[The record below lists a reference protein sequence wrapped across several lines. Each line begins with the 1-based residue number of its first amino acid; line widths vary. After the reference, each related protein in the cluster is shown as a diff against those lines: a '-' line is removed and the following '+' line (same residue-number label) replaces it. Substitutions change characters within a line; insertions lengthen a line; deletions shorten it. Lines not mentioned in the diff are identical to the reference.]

1 MWQATYKAWGEV
13 ESYATE
19 EIEQNLRF
27 QGQYF
32 DAETG
37 LHYNTFRYYDPVVGR
52 FGSQDLIGL
61 IGSENLYSYAPSPIT
76 WVDPF
81 GLSPSQ
87 QLAAAMAKAGNPVPS
102 GYAAHH
108 LIPTN
113 VANRSNLI
121 QEAINRG
128 IYNPNGATNGTA
140 LPMTAAESL
149 ATGKP
154 LHSGGHLGS
163 YYDAARTRLLT
174 AEQKIGNLAAASDKQ
189 ILSKIGAD
197 VSDEDGQMVWQ
208 ATYKAWGEVE
218 SYATEEI
225 EQNLRFQGQYFDAE
239 TGLHYNTFRYYDP
252 VVGRFVGQDP
262 IGLAGGTNIY
272 LYGQNPVQWIDPLG
286 WCSTKLGNNMGA
298 RPGDGMANHHLIPEE
313 LMKHADYAP
322 MFNRLKS
329 MGFDGDGASNGIFLP
344 GSSDLAK
351 KPGFQGTGQT
361 TQTILDQ

>member
-1 MWQATYKAWGEV
+1 MLQEHRTNGDSLYLYYLYEPDSYAPLACVDRQGDDEHTYYFHIDQIGTPLDVTDEDGKRYGSHLAWGEV
-13 ESYATE
+13 KSYATQ

-189 ILSKIGAD
+189 ILSKIGAVERSMRMSLGAD
-197 VSDEDGQMVWQ
+197 V
-208 ATYKAWGEVE
+208 
-218 SYATEEI
+218 
-225 EQNLRFQGQYFDAE
+225 LRLQ
-239 TGLHYNTFRYYDP
+239 
-252 VVGRFVGQDP
+252 
-262 IGLAGGTNIY
+262 
-272 LYGQNPVQWIDPLG
+272 
-286 WCSTKLGNNMGA
+286 STDT
-298 RPGDGMANHHLIPEE
+298 RP
-313 LMKHADYAP
+313 
-322 MFNRLKS
+322 
-329 MGFDGDGASNGIFLP
+329 
-344 GSSDLAK
+344 
-351 KPGFQGTGQT
+351 QGTRST
-361 TQTILDQ
+361 C